1 MVHKSRVQYV
11 FSREGVHLCT
21 TVPFIRRSGGVQQ
34 SFFKKEYRYPIE
46 SILKLPYLVLSY
58 FWLVR

>member
-11 FSREGVHLCT
+11 FSREGVHVCT

-34 SFFKKEYRYPIE
+34 SFFKKSIDTPSSRY
-46 SILKLPYLVLSY
+46 
-58 FWLVR
+58 

>member
-11 FSREGVHLCT
+11 FSREGVDVCT

-34 SFFKKEYRYPIE
+34 SFSKKEYRYPIE

-58 FWLVR
+58 SGS